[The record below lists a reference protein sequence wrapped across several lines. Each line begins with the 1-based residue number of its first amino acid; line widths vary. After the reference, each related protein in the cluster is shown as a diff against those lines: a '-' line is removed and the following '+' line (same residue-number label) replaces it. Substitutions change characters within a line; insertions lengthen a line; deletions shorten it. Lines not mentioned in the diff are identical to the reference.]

1 MTRKV
6 LATHHETM
14 LREES
19 GITQEV
25 IDTRGCR
32 TVKTKAELETL
43 GFSNS
48 QRNVPRILIPVYSPT
63 GEIATYQFRPDEPRI
78 DKDGKPVKYE
88 TPSGT
93 RMVLDIHPF
102 AREMLGNPSIPLFIT
117 EGLKKS
123 DALVSRGLC
132 AVTLLGVWSW
142 RGRNGDGGL
151 TALTEWEYIGL
162 NGREVY
168 LVFDSDIMLK
178 LGVYRAMVRL
188 KAFLEG
194 RGADVRII
202 YLPPGKGAKK
212 QGVDDFFVAGNTEDG
227 LLSFATTELKEP
239 PEGEEFAEEP
249 NTQAATLVSYAEDA
263 ELFRTPDGEA
273 YATFPVE

>member
-1 MTRKV
+1 MI
-6 LATHHETM
+6 LAEHHEKM
-14 LREES
+14 LIEES
-19 GITQEV
+19 S
-25 IDTRGCR
+25 IDPKVVEARGYR
-32 TVKTKAELETL
+32 TVETKSELRRL
-43 GFSNS
+43 GYSDS
-48 QRNVPRILIPVYSPT
+48 QCNKPGLLIPVYSPT
-63 GEIATYQFRPDEPRI
+63 GDIATYQYRPDKPRI
-78 DKDGKPVKYE
+78 DKKGKPVKYE

-132 AVTLLGVWSW
+132 TVTLLGVWSW

-168 LVFDSDIMLK
+168 IVFDSDIMLK

-188 KAFLEG
+188 MAFLEG

-202 YLPPGKGAKK
+202 YLPPGEGAKK
-212 QGVDDFFVAGNTEDG
+212 QGVDDFFVAGNTKDG

-249 NTQAATLVSYAEDA
+249 NTQAATLVIYAEDA

-273 YATFPVE
+273 YVTFPVEES

>member
-1 MTRKV
+1 MT
-6 LATHHETM
+6 LTENHEKM
-14 LREES
+14 LIEGS
-19 GITQEV
+19 GIDPEV
-25 IDTRGCR
+25 VEARGFS
-32 TVKTKAELETL
+32 TIEKKVDLKNL
-43 GFSNS
+43 GFADQQCN
-48 QRNVPRILIPVYSPT
+48 PPGLLIPIYSPT
-63 GEIATYQFRPDEPRI
+63 GEIVNYQFRPDQPRI
-78 DKDGKPVKYE
+78 GKNGRAIRYE

-93 RMVLDIHPF
+93 SMILDVHPF
-102 AREMLGNPSIPLFIT
+102 AREMLGNPTVPLFIT
-117 EGLKKS
+117 EGIKKG
-123 DALVSRGLC
+123 DALVSRRLC

-151 TALTEWEYIGL
+151 TALAEWEYLAL

-168 LVFDSDIMLK
+168 IVFDSDIMLK

-202 YLPPGKGAKK
+202 YLQSGEGAKK

-239 PEGEEFAEEP
+239 PEGEEFSEEP
-249 NTQAATLVSYAEDA
+249 DTQAATLVSYAEDA

-273 YATFPVE
+273 YVTFPVEES